1 MMTDEGSND
10 SNLLSK
16 KSYYIGEKYIKQLY
30 NCIYSK
36 LKQAETKLKN
46 P

>member
-1 MMTDEGSND
+1 MMRAGGSND

-16 KSYYIGEKYIKQLY
+16 KSCYIGERYIKQLY
-30 NCIYSK
+30 NCRYSK